1 MDEPTERTMDLI
13 GRARMTSLR
22 GLNRDRRRRLQE
34 FLEEESGQDSMEYA
48 LLAALLSL
56 SAVATLKTLAA
67 EVTLLW
73 QHLLTG
79 YVSAV

>member
-1 MDEPTERTMDLI
+1 
-13 GRARMTSLR
+13 
-22 GLNRDRRRRLQE
+22 
-34 FLEEESGQDSMEYA
+34 MEYA